1 MAVLGY
7 AVLGHTVLGQPDVAT
22 GWGQTGIVTL
32 AEVKSHL
39 NIAAT
44 VTKYDDELQV
54 MLDDVLGILEAET
67 GRPLAVRDIV
77 QAGEACTS
85 RMVLDAVPCPCS
97 TCAPHVTMQVLGL
110 VVDGSPVDVVDR
122 RLDGPGLSWCRT
134 SAGSASAYADR
145 GAVATYRA
153 GYASTPPWLRLATKR
168 LVEHLWQR
176 TQQAPHPALS
186 QVGGGYDEAAPSTA
200 SYLLPYAV
208 MSLIERHRALV

>member
-44 VTKYDDELQV
+44 VT
-54 MLDDVLGILEAET
+54 GTTTSCRSCSTTCSASW
-67 GRPLAVRDIV
+67 RPRRAALAVRDIV

-85 RMVLDAVPCPCS
+85 DGAQRGAVPVLDVR
-97 TCAPHVTMQVLGL
+97 PHVTMQVLGL

-134 SAGSASAYADR
+134 SQGR
-145 GAVATYRA
+145 RPRTRTGAPVATYRA
-153 GYASTPPWLRLATKR
+153 GYASTLPWLRLATKR